1 MENKIKTLYELLG
14 RELKKGEKTAVER
27 TLHTTSDF
35 IANNHFLK
43 DVIKVQHHRIDA
55 RLLIRDPQKIRDNY
69 RHHIDYLND
78 RYRKIG
84 GTAIYNG
91 LITYPELLGITP
103 TTIEGN
109 VELLLDELDIQTIQ
123 WLLMGTTP
131 GIKREKMELLLIKHF
146 NYGQAFRE
154 DTQEYKNALTEN
166 MREFVRHHPE
176 VLILSKE
183 GISAKELTYRKQK
196 FPVKDYRATLEID
209 ARKLGYL
216 N

>member
-1 MENKIKTLYELLG
+1 M
-14 RELKKGEKTAVER
+14 
-27 TLHTTSDF
+27 
-35 IANNHFLK
+35 
-43 DVIKVQHHRIDA
+43 
-55 RLLIRDPQKIRDNY
+55 LIRDPQKIRDNY